1 MKSQLR
7 AIHKFITED
16 IWRVTSENTSKG
28 QFILIRIARILI
40 LAVKGFFKDKCL
52 QKASALTYYSLL
64 SIVPVAAMAFGI
76 AKGFGFKQVLEK
88 ELQSR
93 FAGQEDIILWVTEF
107 ADKYLLSIK
116 GGMITGVGFLV
127 LMWSVMNVLGSI
139 EEYFNEIWDIK
150 RARSFVRKFSDYIS
164 ILIVAVLFIVSSGSM
179 LVLINN
185 QVQGVVLFSFASP
198 FLVKLFPY
206 MLIWVVFTMVLYIM
220 PNTKVKFSA
229 ALLGG
234 IIAGTLFQLLQYYY
248 IHFQIGV
255 SRYNAV
261 YGSFAAFPLF
271 LFWLQTSWLIVLF
284 GAEVGFATQNVKS
297 YEFEYDT
304 RNISFSY
311 KRLVAL
317 LITHKV
323 VKLFVQGQKGMDN
336 QELSLELKLPIK
348 LVQDVVYELINAE
361 VLAEVNALDGKKV
374 FYLPAKDIN
383 SLKVSTILSL
393 LEQRGTSD
401 FHGQESTTL
410 AQFRNIL
417 GHFQAK
423 ITSSKTDVLLRDI

>member
-1 MKSQLR
+1 LKSQLR

-16 IWRVTSENTSKG
+16 IWRVTSENTSKR

-40 LAVKGFFKDKCL
+40 LALKGFLKDKCP

-76 AKGFGFKQVLEK
+76 AKGFGFEKTLQV
-88 ELQSR
+88 ELQNR
-93 FAGQEDIILWVTEF
+93 FAGQEEVILWITEF

-116 GGMITGVGFLV
+116 GGMIAGIGFLV

-139 EEYFNEIWDIK
+139 EQSFNDIWDIK

-164 ILIVAVLFIVSSGSM
+164 ILLVAILFLVSSGGM
-179 LVLINN
+179 VVFINN
-185 QVQGVVLFSFASP
+185 QVQGVELFSYASP
-198 FLVKLFPY
+198 LLVAFFPFL
-206 MLIWVVFTMVLYIM
+206 LIWVVFTMVLYIM

-271 LFWLQTSWLIVLF
+271 LIWLQTSWLIVLF
-284 GAEVGFATQNVKS
+284 GGEIAFATQNVRS

-304 RNISFSY
+304 RNISHSY

-317 LITHKV
+317 LVSHSV
-323 VKLFVQGQKGMDN
+323 VKRFIDGTRGLDGQG
-336 QELSLELKLPIK
+336 LSLELKLPIK
-348 LVQDVVYELINAE
+348 LVQDVVYELMEAG
-361 VLAEVNALDGKKV
+361 VLVEVNAEDGKNI
-374 FYLPAKDIN
+374 YYHPARDVGT
-383 SLKVSTILSL
+383 LKVSDIIGT
-393 LEQRGTSD
+393 LENKGTSD
-401 FHGQESTTL
+401 FHGKESSAL

-417 GHFQAK
+417 DQFQAK
-423 ITSSKTDVLLRDI
+423 IRSTDTDVLLRDI

>member
-1 MKSQLR
+1 MKSQLS
-7 AIHKFITED
+7 AIRKFITED
-16 IWRVTSENTSKG
+16 IWRVTSENTSKR

-40 LAVKGFFKDKCL
+40 LAIKGFLKDRCA

-76 AKGFGFKQVLEK
+76 AKGFGFEKTLEA
-88 ELQSR
+88 ELQHR
-93 FAGQEDIILWVTEF
+93 FAGQEDIMLWITEF

-116 GGMITGVGFLV
+116 GGMIAGIGFLV

-139 EEYFNEIWDIK
+139 EQSFNDIWDIK

-164 ILIVAVLFIVSSGSM
+164 ILLVAILFLVSSGGM
-179 LVLINN
+179 VVFINN
-185 QVQGVVLFSFASP
+185 QVQGVELFSFASP
-198 FLVKLFPY
+198 LLIAFFPFL
-206 MLIWVVFTMVLYIM
+206 LIWIVFTMVLYIM

-271 LFWLQTSWLIVLF
+271 LIWLQTSWLIVLF
-284 GAEVGFATQNVKS
+284 GGEIAFATQNVRS

-304 RNISFSY
+304 RNISYSY

-317 LITHKV
+317 LIAHSV
-323 VKLFVQGQKGMDN
+323 VKRFIDGVGGLDVPG
-336 QELSLELKLPIK
+336 LSLELKLPIK
-348 LVQDVVYELINAE
+348 LVQDVVYELMEAG
-361 VLAEVNALDGKKV
+361 VLVEVNADDGKSI
-374 FYLPAKDIN
+374 YYHPARDVGTF
-383 SLKVSTILSL
+383 KVSDIIGLI
-393 LEQRGTSD
+393 EQKGTSD
-401 FHGQESTTL
+401 FHGKESKVL

-417 GHFQAK
+417 AQFQAK
-423 ITSSKTDVLLRDI
+423 IQASDTDILLKDI